1 MYLNIIKKLNNNV
14 FIQQNNLN
22 NAKIQNNVPQNN
34 NAANQNIFSKDI
46 NNTNNPFNSQSNK
59 PNF

>member
-14 FIQQNNLN
+14 FIQQNNIN

-34 NAANQNIFSKDI
+34 NVANQNIFSKDI
-46 NNTNNPFNSQSNK
+46 NNTNNSLNSQSNK

>member
-34 NAANQNIFSKDI
+34 NVANQNIFSKDI
-46 NNTNNPFNSQSNK
+46 NNTNNSLNSQSNK
-59 PNF
+59 PNL